1 MENNTKEPQKGEKM
15 LTQFSDILSTLSAFR
30 SQITLL
36 QNQVRGLEKSYN
48 KKIKNME
55 KEVKKNKSKGNRKP
69 SGFAVPTKITNELCD
84 FMKLDHGTAVA
95 RTEVT
100 QYLISYIKEHK
111 LQNESNKSFIKAD
124 KKLSELLNTDKSDN
138 IKKNEL
144 QWKENRKIIK
154 PDKALTSLLS
164 VEDKDEVT
172 YFNLQKYMNRHFKK
186 SA

>member
-1 MENNTKEPQKGEKM
+1 MENNTKEPQPQKGEKM
-15 LTQFSDILSTLSAFR
+15 LTHFSDILGTLSAFR

-48 KKIKNME
+48 KKIKSME

-69 SGFAVPTKITNELCD
+69 SGFAVPSKITNELCD
-84 FMKLDHGTAVA
+84 FMKLSHGTAVA

-100 QYLISYIKEHK
+100 QYIINYIK
-111 LQNESNKSFIKAD
+111 Q
-124 KKLSELLNTDKSDN
+124 
-138 IKKNEL
+138 NEL

>member
-1 MENNTKEPQKGEKM
+1 MNENNKEPTTE
-15 LTQFSDILSTLSAFR
+15 LTTEPKVCKTISQFSGILDTLSTFR

-36 QNQVRGLEKSYN
+36 QNQVKGLEKSYN

-84 FMKLDHGTAVA
+84 FMKLSHGTAVA

-100 QYLISYIKEHK
+100 QYIINYIK
-111 LQNESNKSFIKAD
+111 Q
-124 KKLSELLNTDKSDN
+124 
-138 IKKNEL
+138 NEL

-186 SA
+186 ST

>member
-1 MENNTKEPQKGEKM
+1 MDNIAKEQNVEKM
-15 LTQFSDILSTLSAFR
+15 VTQFSDILGTLSTFR

-48 KKIKNME
+48 KKLKSME

-69 SGFAVPTKITNELCD
+69 SGFAVPSKITNELCD

-100 QYLISYIKEHK
+100 QYIINYIK
-111 LQNESNKSFIKAD
+111 Q
-124 KKLSELLNTDKSDN
+124 
-138 IKKNEL
+138 NEL

>member
-1 MENNTKEPQKGEKM
+1 MENNKKEPQKGEKM
-15 LTQFSDILSTLSAFR
+15 LTQFSDILGTLSAFR

-84 FMKLDHGTAVA
+84 FMKLSHGTAVA

-100 QYLISYIKEHK
+100 QYIINY
-111 LQNESNKSFIKAD
+111 
-124 KKLSELLNTDKSDN
+124 

>member
-15 LTQFSDILSTLSAFR
+15 LTQFSDILGTLSAFR

-100 QYLISYIKEHK
+100 QYIINY
-111 LQNESNKSFIKAD
+111 
-124 KKLSELLNTDKSDN
+124 

>member
-1 MENNTKEPQKGEKM
+1 MGDNKEATDPKGSKM
-15 LTQFSDILSTLSAFR
+15 ISQFGGILDTLSAFR

-48 KKIKNME
+48 KKIKSME

-84 FMKLDHGTAVA
+84 FMKLSHGTAVA

-100 QYLISYIKEHK
+100 QYIINY
-111 LQNESNKSFIKAD
+111 
-124 KKLSELLNTDKSDN
+124 

-164 VEDKDEVT
+164 VEEKDEVT

>member
-100 QYLISYIKEHK
+100 QYIINY
-111 LQNESNKSFIKAD
+111 
-124 KKLSELLNTDKSDN
+124 

>member
-84 FMKLDHGTAVA
+84 FMKLSHGTAVA

-100 QYLISYIKEHK
+100 QYIINYIK
-111 LQNESNKSFIKAD
+111 Q
-124 KKLSELLNTDKSDN
+124 
-138 IKKNEL
+138 NEL

>member
-1 MENNTKEPQKGEKM
+1 MENNKKEQKVEKM
-15 LTQFSDILSTLSAFR
+15 VTQFGDILTTLSAFR
-30 SQITLL
+30 SQITIL
-36 QNQVRGLEKSYN
+36 QNQVKGLEKSYN
-48 KKIKNME
+48 KKINNME

-100 QYLISYIKEHK
+100 QYIINYIK
-111 LQNESNKSFIKAD
+111 Q
-124 KKLSELLNTDKSDN
+124 
-138 IKKNEL
+138 NEL